1 MYGLFAMDDVNNR
14 GSLVQKKIPLFFTLK
29 TARKQDI
36 EKLAETL
43 TYIKVETIYKPVS
56 NHKEDPVSDKNMSL
70 CQVQRL
76 SGMSIASQ
84 NIFNVVP
91 VQ

>member
-1 MYGLFAMDDVNNR
+1 
-14 GSLVQKKIPLFFTLK
+14 
-29 TARKQDI
+29 
-36 EKLAETL
+36 
-43 TYIKVETIYKPVS
+43 
-56 NHKEDPVSDKNMSL
+56 MSL

-91 VQ
+91 VQWTSTT